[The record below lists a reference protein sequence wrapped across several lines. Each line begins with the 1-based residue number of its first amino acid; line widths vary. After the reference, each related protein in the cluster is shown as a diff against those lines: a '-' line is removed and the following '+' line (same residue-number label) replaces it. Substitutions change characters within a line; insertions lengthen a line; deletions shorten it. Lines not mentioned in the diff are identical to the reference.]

1 MTQFDPSMVAQM
13 LMQPIQR
20 ASENLGGGPFGIGAD
35 AGGSYFVDP
44 EVAAR
49 TGYGTAVTGTSFFP
63 GAGIVDAYGGAVDV
77 TGQPLPSFSENI
89 KQGNYL
95 DAALQGLGVAGDV
108 ATFAAPATLGASAL
122 VGAMLKAPRA
132 ATKYKFEN
140 PIKVYQGRSKKGTK
154 DFINPTDFYG
164 DKKVSFGTN
173 ELVTAEQFANKQTVS
188 YPGRARDG
196 SEGPTKTTLIPGDVA
211 ELEFDIQN
219 PLEVNR
225 KDIGFKRDNEK
236 EAIAEARAKGHDGL
250 KIVYDN
256 SDKIDFVAFDSEQV
270 RVVNPSLYP
279 DRDYAYS
286 PTSAELPNDVEIES
300 QASPM
305 LQDAANQLDIFT
317 KRIQQQIAKVEP
329 PTETQPGIIAFHGSG
344 ADFDEFR
351 LDKIG
356 TGEGAAAFGYGLYF
370 SNNEDIG
377 DFYKRALSPYE
388 FSVKGEKIQIDPRS
402 KNQRTQIG
410 KALGMNVS
418 SADVDTGLDEVFVA
432 ISDALQTGK
441 DPLVVL
447 KEGHLESLKQ
457 IDESIKTITNPE
469 ALSREKLARK
479 FAIEDYESS
488 KEYLKD
494 FDIKVN
500 PQGGKTYK
508 VGIQPKP
515 EELLDYDLPLSEQ
528 PKILEKLEN
537 TFGARELN
545 DLSLKNAGVDS
556 EKLTGRRL
564 YKLLKDEYGSDKLA
578 SEELSK
584 SGIKGSKYK
593 PVTLDKPNPKETN
606 FVIFDDKIIKVLEK
620 YGIVG
625 PVAVSATA
633 AALRDDDG
641 ST

>member
-1 MTQFDPSMVAQM
+1 MVAQM

-77 TGQPLPSFSENI
+77 TGQPLPSFGQNI
-89 KQGNYL
+89 RQGNYL

-108 ATFAAPATLGASAL
+108 ATFAAPATLGTSAL

-132 ATKYKFEN
+132 ASKYKFEN
-140 PIKVYQGRSKKGTK
+140 PIKVYQGRSKKGIK

-164 DKKVSFGTN
+164 NKKVSFGTN
-173 ELVTAEQFANKQTVS
+173 ELVTAEQFANKQTVY

-225 KDIGFKRDNEK
+225 KDIGWKRDNEK
-236 EAIAEARAKGHDGL
+236 AAIAEARAKGHDGL

-256 SDKIDFVAFDSEQV
+256 SDKIDYVALDSEQV

-279 DRDYAYS
+279 DRDYDYS
-286 PTSAELPNDVEIES
+286 PTSGELPDGVGS
-300 QASPM
+300 
-305 LQDAANQLDIFT
+305 
-317 KRIQQQIAKVEP
+317 IAKVEP
-329 PTETQPGIIAFHGSG
+329 PTETKPGIIAFHGSG

-356 TGEGAAAFGYGLYF
+356 TGEGAQAFGYGLYF
-370 SNNEDIG
+370 SDSEDIG
-377 DFYKRALSPYE
+377 NFYKRQLTGSSFETKDGKIFDPYTMDNDGQPIIKNPNIRT
-388 FSVKGEKIQIDPRS
+388 SIADSDGDIDKPIARAEKIIANMP
-402 KNQRTQIG
+402 NTQASELAEKDLVILRDL
-410 KALGMNVS
+410 KAKG
-418 SADVDTGLDEVFVA
+418 GL
-432 ISDALQTGK
+432 T
-441 DPLVVL
+441 
-447 KEGHLESLKQ
+447 
-457 IDESIKTITNPE
+457 
-469 ALSREKLARK
+469 
-479 FAIEDYESS
+479 
-488 KEYLKD
+488 
-494 FDIKVN
+494 VN
-500 PQGGKTYK
+500 KGKTYK
-508 VGIQPKP
+508 VAIQPKP

-528 PKILEKLEN
+528 SPKVKKAIESLGMNISPKMKGSQIYEHIGSVLKEPPFDSSISN
-537 TFGARELN
+537 TANFKT
-545 DLSLKNAGVDS
+545 SKKVS
-556 EKLTGRRL
+556 EKLNSLGI
-564 YKLLKDEYGSDKLA
+564 KGLKFKSGQL
-578 SEELSK
+578 
-584 SGIKGSKYK
+584 SGIKDS
-593 PVTLDKPNPKETN
+593 EATN
-606 FVIFDDKIIKVLEK
+606 FVIFDDKLIKILEK

>member
-1 MTQFDPSMVAQM
+1 MVQFDPQMVAQM

-20 ASENLGGGPFGIGAD
+20 ATENLGGGPFGIGAD

-63 GAGIVDAYGGAVDV
+63 GAGIVDAAGGAVDI

-89 KQGNYL
+89 SQGQFT
-95 DAALQGLGVAGDV
+95 DAGLQALGVAGDI
-108 ATFAAPATLGASAL
+108 ATIAAPLTLGTSAL
-122 VGAMLKAPRA
+122 VGAILKAPRA

-236 EAIAEARAKGHDGL
+236 AAIAEARAKGHDGL

-256 SDKIDFVAFDSEQV
+256 SDKIDYVAFDSEQV

-286 PTSAELPNDVEIES
+286 PTSAELADKATDV
-300 QASPM
+300 AS
-305 LQDAANQLDIFT
+305 DVAG
-317 KRIQQQIAKVEP
+317 IAKVEP
-329 PTETQPGIIAFHGSG
+329 PTDTQPGIIAFHGSG
-344 ADFDEFR
+344 ADFDEFK

-356 TGEGAAAFGYGLYF
+356 TGEGAQAFGYGLYF
-370 SNNEDIG
+370 SNNKDIG
-377 DFYKRALSPYE
+377 DFYKNALTRSVDIDGKPYIRGNTIRNTE
-388 FSVKGEKIQIDPRS
+388 LLDPDIADELGAANGDLELAIKDEEEYLQTLTGSQPNNTSLDTAVNETQKRIEKL
-402 KNQRTQIG
+402 
-410 KALGMNVS
+410 KALRGRV
-418 SADVDTGLDEVFVA
+418 
-432 ISDALQTGK
+432 
-441 DPLVVL
+441 
-447 KEGHLESLKQ
+447 
-457 IDESIKTITNPE
+457 TINPTE
-469 ALSREKLARK
+469 
-479 FAIEDYESS
+479 
-488 KEYLKD
+488 
-494 FDIKVN
+494 
-500 PQGGKTYK
+500 GKTYK
-508 VGIQPKP
+508 VAIQPKP

-528 PKILEKLEN
+528 PKNVQEFYEKFKNSELGKLANESLN
-537 TFGARELN
+537 GELDRVTNPTGERIYGYVVEGAAGKIFGNNPSRELVQQVQ
-545 DLSLKNAGVDS
+545 KNRDD
-556 EKLTGRRL
+556 
-564 YKLLKDEYGSDKLA
+564 YKLVT
-578 SEELSK
+578 EELLK
-584 SGIKGSKYK
+584 ANIKGLKFKAGQLSGRQFAI
-593 PVTLDKPNPKETN
+593 PKETASEN
-606 FVIFDDKIIKVLEK
+606 YVIFDDKIIKILEK

-633 AALRDDDG
+633 ASLREDDG